1 MCPKELRVR
10 DKRTLAFISAF
21 CEKLDIIIT
30 VLKDLPVLN
39 EVEQDFLRHF
49 SMSETE
55 EITEFLSLIGEM
67 VEDGAGLEDL
77 PPEII
82 EQMELLLQREDLPEE
97 LLDKAEQVLYQ
108 GRPRLAK
115 SDFKTVKPKKR

>member
-1 MCPKELRVR
+1 
-10 DKRTLAFISAF
+10 
-21 CEKLDIIIT
+21 
-30 VLKDLPVLN
+30 
-39 EVEQDFLRHF
+39 
-49 SMSETE
+49 
-55 EITEFLSLIGEM
+55 M